1 LKLKITIAGE
11 RVQEVGYRLH
21 LLSLAKGLV
30 GFEAENV
37 DQDKLVVYVEGDDIA
52 LTRFR
57 EAVEKSRPPL
67 AKVSSI
73 AFEPFDGFVLSISEY
88 RQQLSL
94 EQLVKIAQTGL
105 EVRGDIKEMKGDIK
119 EMKGDIK
126 EMKGDIK
133 EMKGDIKEMKGDI
146 KEMKGDIKE
155 MKGDIKEIKSNTEEI
170 KQDTKDIKADL
181 TEVKGGLKRIS
192 ETQDEILSEV
202 RGMRTDL
209 RTYLDERLKRLEA
222 DVKIIKEKLG
232 LSP

>member
-155 MKGDIKEIKSNTEEI
+155 IKSNTEEI
-170 KQDTKDIKADL
+170 KQDTKDIKAD
-181 TEVKGGLKRIS
+181 TAEIKGDLKRIS
-192 ETQDEILSEV
+192 KTQDEILSEV
-202 RGMRTDL
+202 RGMRMDL
-209 RTYLDERLKRLEA
+209 RIYLDERLKRLEA
-222 DVKIIKEKLG
+222 DVKTIKEKLG
-232 LSP
+232 LSS

>member
-133 EMKGDIKEMKGDI
+133 EMKGDIKE
-146 KEMKGDIKE
+146 
-155 MKGDIKEIKSNTEEI
+155 IKSNTEEI
-170 KQDTKDIKADL
+170 KQDTKDIKAD
-181 TEVKGGLKRIS
+181 TAEIKGDLKRIS
-192 ETQDEILSEV
+192 KTQDEILSEV
-202 RGMRTDL
+202 RGMRMDL
-209 RTYLDERLKRLEA
+209 RIYLDERLKRLEA
-222 DVKIIKEKLG
+222 DVKTIKEKLG
-232 LSP
+232 LSS

>member
-1 LKLKITIAGE
+1 MKLKITIAGE

-126 EMKGDIK
+126 E
-133 EMKGDIKEMKGDI
+133 
-146 KEMKGDIKE
+146 
-155 MKGDIKEIKSNTEEI
+155 IKSNTEEI
-170 KQDTKDIKADL
+170 KQDTKDIKAD
-181 TEVKGGLKRIS
+181 TAEIKGDLKRIS
-192 ETQDEILSEV
+192 KTQDEILSEV
-202 RGMRTDL
+202 RGMRMDL
-209 RTYLDERLKRLEA
+209 RIYLDERLKRLEA
-222 DVKIIKEKLG
+222 DVKTIKEKLG
-232 LSP
+232 LSS

>member
-1 LKLKITIAGE
+1 MKLKITIAGE

-146 KEMKGDIKE
+146 
-155 MKGDIKEIKSNTEEI
+155 
-170 KQDTKDIKADL
+170 
-181 TEVKGGLKRIS
+181 
-192 ETQDEILSEV
+192 
-202 RGMRTDL
+202 
-209 RTYLDERLKRLEA
+209 
-222 DVKIIKEKLG
+222 
-232 LSP
+232 

>member
-126 EMKGDIK
+126 EMKGD
-133 EMKGDIKEMKGDI
+133 
-146 KEMKGDIKE
+146 
-155 MKGDIKEIKSNTEEI
+155 TEEI
-170 KQDTKDIKADL
+170 KQDTKDIKADMA
-181 TEVKGGLKRIS
+181 EVKGGLKRIS
-192 ETQDEILSEV
+192 ETQDEMLSEV
-202 RGMRTDL
+202 RGMRMDL
-209 RTYLDERLKRLEA
+209 RTILMKDLNGLK
-222 DVKIIKEKLG
+222 
-232 LSP
+232 PM

>member
-21 LLSLAKGLV
+21 LLSLSKGLV

-37 DQDKLVVYVEGDDIA
+37 DQDKLVVYVEGDDVA

-67 AKVSSI
+67 AKVSST

-105 EVRGDIKEMKGDIK
+105 EVRGDIKEIKGDIK
-119 EMKGDIK
+119 EI
-126 EMKGDIK
+126 
-133 EMKGDIKEMKGDI
+133 
-146 KEMKGDIKE
+146 
-155 MKGDIKEIKSNTEEI
+155 KGDIKEIKSNTEEI
-170 KQDTKDIKADL
+170 KQDTKDIKADMA
-181 TEVKGGLKRIS
+181 EVKGGLKRIS
-192 ETQDEILSEV
+192 ETQDEMLSEV
-202 RGMRTDL
+202 RGMRMDL

-222 DVKIIKEKLG
+222 DVKTIKEKLG

>member
-1 LKLKITIAGE
+1 MKLKITIAGE

-105 EVRGDIKEMKGDIK
+105 EVRGDIKEIKGDIK
-119 EMKGDIK
+119 EIKGDIK
-126 EMKGDIK
+126 EI
-133 EMKGDIKEMKGDI
+133 
-146 KEMKGDIKE
+146 
-155 MKGDIKEIKSNTEEI
+155 KGDIKEIKSNTEEI
-170 KQDTKDIKADL
+170 KQDTKDIKADMA
-181 TEVKGGLKRIS
+181 EVKGGLKRIS
-192 ETQDEILSEV
+192 ETQDEMLSEV
-202 RGMRTDL
+202 RGMRMDL

-222 DVKIIKEKLG
+222 DVKTIKEKLG

>member
-146 KEMKGDIKE
+146 KE
-155 MKGDIKEIKSNTEEI
+155 IKSNTEEI
-170 KQDTKDIKADL
+170 KQDTKDIKAD
-181 TEVKGGLKRIS
+181 TAEIKGDLKRIS
-192 ETQDEILSEV
+192 KTQDEILSEV
-202 RGMRTDL
+202 RGMRMDL
-209 RTYLDERLKRLEA
+209 RIYLDERLKRLEA
-222 DVKIIKEKLG
+222 DVKTIKEKLG
-232 LSP
+232 LSS

>member
-133 EMKGDIKEMKGDI
+133 EMKGDIKE
-146 KEMKGDIKE
+146 
-155 MKGDIKEIKSNTEEI
+155 IKSNTEEI
-170 KQDTKDIKADL
+170 KQDTKDIKAD
-181 TEVKGGLKRIS
+181 TAEIKGDLKRIS

-232 LSP
+232 LSS

>member
-105 EVRGDIKEMKGDIK
+105 EVRGDIKEIKGDIK
-119 EMKGDIK
+119 EI
-126 EMKGDIK
+126 
-133 EMKGDIKEMKGDI
+133 
-146 KEMKGDIKE
+146 
-155 MKGDIKEIKSNTEEI
+155 KGDIKEIKSNTEEI
-170 KQDTKDIKADL
+170 KQDTKDIKADMA
-181 TEVKGGLKRIS
+181 EVKGGLKRIS
-192 ETQDEILSEV
+192 ETQDEMLSEV
-202 RGMRTDL
+202 RGMRMDL

-222 DVKIIKEKLG
+222 DVKTIKEKLG

>member
-1 LKLKITIAGE
+1 MKLKITIAGE

-119 EMKGDIK
+119 E
-126 EMKGDIK
+126 
-133 EMKGDIKEMKGDI
+133 
-146 KEMKGDIKE
+146 
-155 MKGDIKEIKSNTEEI
+155 IKSNTEEI
-170 KQDTKDIKADL
+170 KQDTKDIKAD
-181 TEVKGGLKRIS
+181 TAEIKGDLKRIS
-192 ETQDEILSEV
+192 KTQDEILSEV
-202 RGMRTDL
+202 RGMRMDL
-209 RTYLDERLKRLEA
+209 RIYLDERLKRLEA
-222 DVKIIKEKLG
+222 DVKTIKEKLG
-232 LSP
+232 LSS

>member
-1 LKLKITIAGE
+1 MKLKITIAGE

-119 EMKGDIK
+119 E
-126 EMKGDIK
+126 
-133 EMKGDIKEMKGDI
+133 
-146 KEMKGDIKE
+146 
-155 MKGDIKEIKSNTEEI
+155 IKSNTEEI
-170 KQDTKDIKADL
+170 KQDTKDIKAD
-181 TEVKGGLKRIS
+181 TAEIKGDLKRIS

-232 LSP
+232 LSS

>member
-1 LKLKITIAGE
+1 MKLKITIAGE

-105 EVRGDIKEMKGDIK
+105 EVRGDIKEIKGDIK
-119 EMKGDIK
+119 EI
-126 EMKGDIK
+126 
-133 EMKGDIKEMKGDI
+133 
-146 KEMKGDIKE
+146 
-155 MKGDIKEIKSNTEEI
+155 KGDIKEIKSNTEEI
-170 KQDTKDIKADL
+170 KQDTKDIKADMA
-181 TEVKGGLKRIS
+181 EVKGGLKRIS
-192 ETQDEILSEV
+192 ETQDEMLSEV
-202 RGMRTDL
+202 RGMRMDL

-222 DVKIIKEKLG
+222 DVKTIKEKLG